1 MDLVSQFF
9 QVASSPVGI
18 LVMVFGGGFALLS
31 KPPQRP
37 LHWLLFALCAYA
49 ASLSLASD
57 EYSEPPALA
66 FPLEQLRTMGR
77 PLTFLLLILL
87 LVLALRSKKGWRK
100 TIFPKPLLML
110 FVLQGVL
117 IFKIFLEGDLVFG
130 LLSTVT
136 YCTAIGVMVLGPGR
150 WLQDERNF
158 RLGMGALV
166 AAGALFLSASLYQ
179 ASIDPHP
186 IMFVHGLLTGTT
198 GNPQHAATLLVATVP
213 GILFLLFLPGQPVW
227 QRGLWLMLLGGT
239 FYALILTG
247 SRTGLLSVLVGL
259 TVFFWQRLGN
269 GQKFACLI
277 LIVLALTF
285 DQSVLSLGNSLASDS
300 IGAFA
305 PEKLT
310 SLQNTRAQVWQAQWN
325 EFLNYPVF
333 GAPLI
338 GGRLGYGE
346 NSWLAV
352 GAAVGII
359 GLIPLSLF
367 AYQCGKFMIRLARMG
382 KRQPDYGVHC
392 NAVTAGLASL
402 LFGSIAEAYLLGL
415 ISFPLLAISLYL
427 VLGQYLLDINAYINA
442 YCRPTPNTRQSL
454 ESFI

>member
-1 MDLVSQFF
+1 
-9 QVASSPVGI
+9 
-18 LVMVFGGGFALLS
+18 
-31 KPPQRP
+31 
-37 LHWLLFALCAYA
+37 
-49 ASLSLASD
+49 
-57 EYSEPPALA
+57 
-66 FPLEQLRTMGR
+66 
-77 PLTFLLLILL
+77 
-87 LVLALRSKKGWRK
+87 
-100 TIFPKPLLML
+100 
-110 FVLQGVL
+110 
-117 IFKIFLEGDLVFG
+117 
-130 LLSTVT
+130 
-136 YCTAIGVMVLGPGR
+136 
-150 WLQDERNF
+150 
-158 RLGMGALV
+158 
-166 AAGALFLSASLYQ
+166 
-179 ASIDPHP
+179 
-186 IMFVHGLLTGTT
+186 MFVHGLLTGTT